1 MMQDEEFLRENGFL
15 LSKFEEVQGQF
26 LLLKSQ
32 LRSQK
37 AVIEGLN
44 YDLTQSR
51 TELERLKL
59 SNKRLR
65 EKLSQVENQLENES
79 ILVPENFKIRN
90 NFSKIVTDIEEKG
103 SAENVNLKD
112 FLSTLIEEIDIC
124 INQLSM
130 DRE

>member
-1 MMQDEEFLRENGFL
+1 MQEEEFLRENGHL

-37 AVIEGLN
+37 AIIEGLN
-44 YDLTQSR
+44 YDLAQSKA
-51 TELERLKL
+51 EIERLKL

-65 EKLSQVENQLENES
+65 EELSAQEARFNEQS
-79 ILVPENFKIRN
+79 ILVSENFKIRN

-103 SAENVNLKD
+103 SAENVNLKE

>member
-1 MMQDEEFLRENGFL
+1 MQDEEFLRENGFL

-37 AVIEGLN
+37 AIIEGLN
-44 YDLTQSR
+44 YDLAQSR
-51 TELERLKL
+51 TEVERLTL

-65 EKLSQVENQLENES
+65 EKLSQVERDLESQS

-103 SAENVNLKD
+103 SAENVNLKE

>member
-1 MMQDEEFLRENGFL
+1 MMQDDEFLRENGFL

-65 EKLSQVENQLENES
+65 EKVSQVESQLSEQS

-103 SAENVNLKD
+103 SAENINLKD

>member
-44 YDLTQSR
+44 YDLIQSR

>member
-51 TELERLKL
+51 AELERLKI

>member
-1 MMQDEEFLRENGFL
+1 MQEEEFLRENGYL

-37 AVIEGLN
+37 AIIEGLN
-44 YDLTQSR
+44 YDLAQSQA
-51 TELERLKL
+51 EIERLKL

-65 EKLSQVENQLENES
+65 EQLSAQEARFNEQS
-79 ILVPENFKIRN
+79 ILVSENFKIRN

-103 SAENVNLKD
+103 SAENVNLKE